1 MLILFV
7 ILLTNMRKK
16 LPALV
21 VLLLTIFPILGIAQI
36 NSEQVDPGPYGR
48 GSNIT
53 VPNQLSIGSTNFAA
67 NNTFTLF
74 LSDATGNFANER
86 MIGSFAGFFSRF
98 INGVIPGDA
107 VAGTAYRMRI
117 KSSSPALV
125 HEFSTAF
132 QVVPLQGPVAGI
144 TAPANASLGTD
155 AFGWCGTSTGDDKSI
170 LFGLAAN
177 APSSQTLTYKNEVTQ
192 ATGSVPASSVGYD
205 LNGISKDYYTL
216 RVSSERV
223 EAGQTIKSNK
233 SYLLLNQPTQVSPI
247 SGEKTGCIDPEL
259 GTGVNINFAISVS
272 GNGGIQNN
280 YPGSIYRVNWGD
292 KQESTYTHAEVL
304 RLNGQLVHNYKNS
317 SCGEPPIDLGTGIRL
332 SNSFKIS
339 ITSQNTFCSTISN
352 PVTSYAQIY
361 AKPVAK
367 IDTAPITAVCVNKP
381 VLFSNKS
388 IPGTNANCSTGM
400 AYRWYVDGTLASDKE
415 SFVYAG
421 FATTGSHKVRLVVS
435 NDVGSCSPSEDE
447 WTICVQNPPEPSF
460 NLGTNTTACVGT
472 IFRPDNTSKIDN
484 SCNTNNSFRW
494 DITGGPVTYV
504 NGTSATSEKP
514 EFSFNAPGIY
524 KIKLVAITASCGEAV
539 TQEQTIV
546 INATPTIS
554 LSPNAQL
561 CSLGTYKFCDCVT
574 GPTLTRLSGTQ
585 QELADTYTWTVTGGE
600 YEFESSTA
608 NTKYPNI
615 KFLEYKTYTIT
626 VTHKNSCG
634 TETKTQ
640 TISFIP
646 SPTIDIQT
654 ADTICFDDP
663 IALRATITGDVSTQ
677 TWVGGNG
684 TFSAGRNALSTDY
697 IPTAA
702 ERAVGRVELT
712 LRITTALAAPCA
724 IIEKSVAVIIRPKAS
739 ITSAPAI
746 ANCNNAPLNY
756 TITSNL
762 PGTTYTWTATG
773 PASVTGF
780 TSGSGNIINDVLINA
795 NGNVDANVI
804 YTITPTN
811 NGCPGVPFTLTATIG
826 NIKNDITTSL
836 STICSGQEITITG
849 NDLSTLAGYS
859 YVWERSVDNGATWT
873 VIPNQSQKDLKLT
886 LTQSQVFR
894 RSVSGG
900 NCSSTSETIQINV
913 LPPLENNILN
923 AVPAVCEG
931 FAPVQLTGSV
941 PTGGDGNYNYQWQ
954 SSVNGG
960 ATWTNIDA
968 AVLPAYQPGVLSAT
982 TLFRRLVSTNICS
995 GPFQSVSSPV
1005 AVNVNPKPKAEF
1017 TFAADKSCAPFLINA
1032 QNVVATAY
1040 PDRNDIYTWYAN
1052 DVLIGT
1058 GISFPNYTI
1067 TTDNTFITIKLVVSS
1082 QFGCSSDSTS
1092 RVFSTQQTVNASFN
1106 QTIEESCGPTQ
1117 VTFRN
1122 TTPALPGSTYLWD
1135 FGNGVTTNVAN
1146 PVPQSYPEHPAGR
1159 DTTYTV
1165 KLTVRTSCG
1174 DNTFTSRVLVK
1185 ALPRAVFSPSKT
1197 SGCSPMVVTFTNTS
1211 PGTGNTYYFDFG
1223 DGTPPLRKTDNSPVT
1238 HTFVSG
1244 TIKDFVVSMI
1254 TENSCGR
1261 SEATTYKIR
1270 VSPNTV
1276 IPELVVNS
1284 DELAG
1289 CAPFTVNFHNNS
1301 SGATSYVY
1309 DFGDGTK
1316 AGPTRTSPETMTHTF
1331 TKGGI
1336 YVVTLT
1342 ASNGCSDTTTTETIT
1357 VYDQPMLQIAADQVE
1372 GCPGLNVK
1380 FRNESVGGI
1389 SYVWDFGDGS
1399 PTSTEFAP
1407 EHVYTGDKEF
1417 YTVTLTAVNAL
1428 GCSNTRVFNQYVHI
1442 IPPPLAKFN
1451 VVPGTT
1457 INIPNYTFQF
1467 EDESENNPDSWTWDF
1482 GDGTTSNL
1490 RSPKHSYPD
1499 TGSYTVTLRVTN
1511 QFNCYTETSK
1521 IVEIVGVPGYL
1532 FVPNAFMPN
1541 SGTEELRTFKAKGS
1555 GLASYRLS
1563 IFNKWGE
1570 LLWQTDKLEEGR
1582 PVEGWDGTYKSTL
1595 APQGTYIWKIDAEF
1609 INKTPWK
1616 GMSLNGSTPKRTGTI
1631 NLIR

>member
-1 MLILFV
+1 
-7 ILLTNMRKK
+7 MRKK
-16 LPALV
+16 LPAIV

-48 GSNIT
+48 LSNIT
-53 VPNQLSIGSTNFAA
+53 VPNQLSISNANFAA
-67 NNTFTLF
+67 NNTFTLY

-86 MIGSFAGFFSRF
+86 VIGSFVGFFSRF

-107 VAGTAYRMRI
+107 AASNAYRIRI
-117 KSSSPALV
+117 KSSHPVAV
-125 HEFSTAF
+125 HEFTTAF
-132 QVVPLQGPVAGI
+132 QVVASQGPGSGI
-144 TAPANASLGTD
+144 TAPANLSLGTD
-155 AFGWCGTSTGDDKSI
+155 AFGWCGTSTGDNKSI
-170 LFGLAAN
+170 LFGIAAN
-177 APSSQTLTYKNEVTQ
+177 APPTQTLTFKNEVTG
-192 ATGSVPASSVGYD
+192 ATGTVPASSVGYD

-216 RVSSERV
+216 RVSAERV

-233 SYLLLNQPTQVSPI
+233 SYLLLNQQTQVSPI
-247 SGEKTGCIDPEL
+247 SGEKTGCIDPAL
-259 GTGVNINFAISVS
+259 GTGVDINFAISVS

-292 KQESTYTHAEVL
+292 KQESVYTHAEVL
-304 RLNGQLVHNYKNS
+304 RLNGELVHNYKNS

-332 SNSFKIS
+332 ANSFKIS
-339 ITSQNTFCSTISN
+339 ITSQNAFCSTISN

-367 IDTAPITAVCVNKP
+367 IDTALITAVCVNKP

-400 AYRWYVDGTLASDKE
+400 TYRWYVDGVLASDRE
-415 SFVYAG
+415 SFVFPG
-421 FATTGSHKVRLVVS
+421 FATTGTHTVRLVVS
-435 NDVGSCSPSEDE
+435 NDVGSCSPSEDS
-447 WTICVQNPPEPSF
+447 WTICVQNPPRPSF

-472 IFRPDNTSKIDN
+472 IFRPENTSYVDN
-484 SCNTNNSFRW
+484 SCNATNSFRW
-494 DITGGPVTYV
+494 EITGGPVTYV
-504 NGTSATSEKP
+504 NNTTATSDKP
-514 EFSFNAPGIY
+514 EFSFNTPGIY
-524 KIKLVAITASCGEAV
+524 KIKLVAKTASCGEVV
-539 TQEQTIV
+539 TEEQTII
-546 INATPTIS
+546 INGMPTAT

-561 CSLGTYKFCDCVT
+561 CSLGTYKFSDMGT
-574 GPTLTRLSGTQ
+574 GPTLTKFSGTQ

-600 YEFESSTA
+600 YEFEGSTA
-608 NTKYPNI
+608 NTKFPSI

-646 SPTIDIQT
+646 SPTIEIQT

-663 IALRATITGDVSTQ
+663 IALRAIITGEASTQ
-677 TWVGGNG
+677 TWIGGNG
-684 TFSAGRNALSTDY
+684 TFSAGRNALVTDY

-702 ERAVGRVELT
+702 ERAAGRVELK

-724 IIEKSVAVIIRPKAS
+724 LIEKSVVVVIRPKAA
-739 ITSAPAI
+739 ITSAAAI

-780 TSGSGNIINDVLINA
+780 TAGSGNVINDVLVNA
-795 NGNVDANVI
+795 NGNVDATVTYI
-804 YTITPTN
+804 ITSMN
-811 NGCPGVPFTLTATIG
+811 NGCPGTPFTLTATIG
-826 NIKNDITTSL
+826 NIKNDIS
-836 STICSGQEITITG
+836 SSIRTICSGQEITITG
-849 NDLSTLAGYS
+849 NDLSTLAGYR
-859 YVWERSVDNGATWT
+859 YVWERSLDGGATWT
-873 VIPNQSQKDLKLT
+873 AIENQNQKDLKLA
-886 LTQSQVFR
+886 LTSTQLFR

-900 NCSSTSETIQINV
+900 NCSAVSESIQINV
-913 LPPLENNILN
+913 LPPLENNILTE
-923 AVPAVCEG
+923 VPAVCEG
-931 FAPVQLTGSV
+931 FAAAQLTGSV

-954 SSVNGG
+954 RSTNGG
-960 ATWTNIDA
+960 TTWTNIDA
-968 AVLPAYQPGVLSAT
+968 AVLPAYQPGILTAT
-982 TLFRRLVSTNICS
+982 TLFRRLVSTTICS
-995 GPFQSVSSPV
+995 GPFQSVSNPITV
-1005 AVNVNPKPKAEF
+1005 TVNPNPKAEF
-1017 TFAADKSCAPFLINA
+1017 TAVLDKSCAPFLINA
-1032 QNVVATAY
+1032 QNVVAKAY
-1040 PDRNDIYTWYAN
+1040 PDRNDSYSWYAN

-1058 GISFPNYTI
+1058 GINFPNYTI
-1067 TTDNTFITIKLVVSS
+1067 TTDNTSIQIKLVVSS
-1082 QFGCSSDSTS
+1082 RFGCASDSTS
-1092 RVFSTQQTVNASFN
+1092 RVFSTQQTATASFS
-1106 QTIEESCGPTQ
+1106 QSTEETCGPAR

-1122 TTPALPGSTYLWD
+1122 TTPTIPGTTYFWD

-1146 PVPQSYPEHPAGR
+1146 PVPQNFPEHPAGR

-1165 KLTVRTSCG
+1165 KLTVRNVCG

-1197 SGCSPMVVTFTNTS
+1197 TGCSPMVVTFTNTS
-1211 PGTGNTYYFDFG
+1211 PGTGNTYYYDFG

-1244 TIKDFVVSMI
+1244 TIKDFTVSMI

-1261 SEATTYKIR
+1261 SEPTTYKIR

-1289 CAPFTVNFHNNS
+1289 CAPFTVKFFNNS

-1309 DFGDGTK
+1309 DFGDGSK
-1316 AGPTRTSPETMTHTF
+1316 AGPTRTSPETITHTF
-1331 TKGGI
+1331 TKGGV

-1357 VYDQPMLQIAADQVE
+1357 VYEQPMLQIAADQVQ

-1380 FRNESVGGI
+1380 FKNESVGGI

-1407 EHVYTGDKEF
+1407 SHVYTGDKEY

-1428 GCSNTRVFNQYVHI
+1428 GCSNTRVFNQFVHI
-1442 IPPPLAKFN
+1442 IPPPVAKFN

-1467 EDESENNPDSWTWDF
+1467 EDESENNPDSWSWDF
-1482 GDGTTSNL
+1482 GDGTTSNT
-1490 RSPKHSYPD
+1490 RSPKHTYPD

-1511 QFNCYTETSK
+1511 QFNCYTEVSK
-1521 IVEIVGVPGYL
+1521 VVKIVGVPGYL
-1532 FVPNAFMPN
+1532 YVPNAFMPN

-1555 GLASYRLS
+1555 GLATYRLS

-1582 PVEGWDGTYKSTL
+1582 PVEGWDGTYKSIL
-1595 APQGTYIWKIDAEF
+1595 APQGTYIWKIEAEF
-1609 INKTPWK
+1609 INKMPWK
-1616 GMSLNGSTPKRTGTI
+1616 GMSLNGSAPKRTGTI

>member
-1 MLILFV
+1 V
-7 ILLTNMRKK
+7 T
-16 LPALV
+16 
-21 VLLLTIFPILGIAQI
+21 
-36 NSEQVDPGPYGR
+36 
-48 GSNIT
+48 
-53 VPNQLSIGSTNFAA
+53 
-67 NNTFTLF
+67 
-74 LSDATGNFANER
+74 TG
-86 MIGSFAGFFSRF
+86 
-98 INGVIPGDA
+98 
-107 VAGTAYRMRI
+107 T
-117 KSSSPALV
+117 
-125 HEFSTAF
+125 
-132 QVVPLQGPVAGI
+132 
-144 TAPANASLGTD
+144 
-155 AFGWCGTSTGDDKSI
+155 
-170 LFGLAAN
+170 
-177 APSSQTLTYKNEVTQ
+177 
-192 ATGSVPASSVGYD
+192 
-205 LNGISKDYYTL
+205 
-216 RVSSERV
+216 
-223 EAGQTIKSNK
+223 
-233 SYLLLNQPTQVSPI
+233 
-247 SGEKTGCIDPEL
+247 
-259 GTGVNINFAISVS
+259 
-272 GNGGIQNN
+272 
-280 YPGSIYRVNWGD
+280 
-292 KQESTYTHAEVL
+292 
-304 RLNGQLVHNYKNS
+304 
-317 SCGEPPIDLGTGIRL
+317 
-332 SNSFKIS
+332 
-339 ITSQNTFCSTISN
+339 TFCQAD
-352 PVTSYAQIY
+352 PVSVTMYAQIFT
-361 AKPVAK
+361 KPIAV
-367 IDTAPITAVCVNKP
+367 IDPTTVTAACINTP
-381 VLFSNKS
+381 VLLSNKS
-388 IPGTNANCSTGM
+388 ITGNCATTS
-400 AYRWYVDGTLASDKE
+400 YEWWIDDKLISAQE
-415 SFVYAG
+415 SFVYPG
-421 FATTGSHKVRLVVS
+421 FNTTGNHTVRLVAI
-435 NDVGSCSPSEDE
+435 NDAGACDATEAT

-546 INATPTIS
+546 INGTPMAT

-561 CSLGTYKFCDCVT
+561 CSLGTYKFSDLGT
-574 GPTLTRLSGTQ
+574 GPTLTKFSGTQ
-585 QELADTYTWTVTGGE
+585 QELTDTYTWTVTGGE
-600 YEFESSTA
+600 HEFENSTA

-615 KFLEYKTYTIT
+615 KFLEYNTYTIT

-702 ERAVGRVELT
+702 ERAAGRVELT

-724 IIEKSVAVIIRPKAS
+724 IIERSVAVIIRPKAS

-849 NDLSTLAGYS
+849 NDLSTLAGYI
-859 YVWERSVDNGATWT
+859 YVWERSLDNGATWT
-873 VIPNQSQKDLKLT
+873 VIPNQAQKDLKLT

-900 NCSSTSETIQINV
+900 NCSSISETIQINV

-931 FAPVQLTGSV
+931 FAPVQLTGSA

-954 SSVNGG
+954 TSVNAGT
-960 ATWTNIDA
+960 TWTNIDA

-995 GPFQSVSSPV
+995 GPFQSVSNAITV
-1005 AVNVNPKPKAEF
+1005 TVNPKPKAAF
-1017 TFAADKSCAPFLINA
+1017 TAALDKSCAPFLINA

-1040 PDRNDIYTWYAN
+1040 PDRNDIYAWYAN

-1082 QFGCSSDSTS
+1082 KLGCSSDSTS

-1106 QTIEESCGPTQ
+1106 QTIEESCGPAQ

-1146 PVPQSYPEHPAGR
+1146 PVPQAYQEHPAGR
-1159 DTTYTV
+1159 DTTYIV
-1165 KLTVRTSCG
+1165 KLTVKTSCG

-1197 SGCSPMVVTFTNTS
+1197 TGCSPMVVTFTNTS

-1254 TENSCGR
+1254 TENSCTR

-1467 EDESENNPDSWTWDF
+1467 EDESENNPDRWTWDF

-1521 IVEIVGVPGYL
+1521 IVKIVGVPGYL

>member
-1 MLILFV
+1 
-7 ILLTNMRKK
+7 MRKK
-16 LPALV
+16 LPAIV
-21 VLLLTIFPILGIAQI
+21 ALLLTIFPILGIAQI

-53 VPNQLSIGSTNFAA
+53 VPNQLSAGSTNFAS
-67 NNTFTLF
+67 NNTFTLY
-74 LSDATGNFANER
+74 LSDASGNFANER
-86 MIGSFAGFFSRF
+86 MIGSFVGFFSRF

-107 VAGTAYRMRI
+107 VAGTAYRIRI
-117 KSSSPALV
+117 KSSSPAAV

-132 QVVPLQGPVAGI
+132 QVVAAQGPVAGI
-144 TAPANASLGTD
+144 TAPSNLSLGTD
-155 AFGWCGTSTGDDKSI
+155 AFGWCGTSTGDNKSI
-170 LFGLAAN
+170 LFGVAAN
-177 APSSQTLTYKNEVTQ
+177 APSSQTLTYKNEITG
-192 ATGSVPASSVGYD
+192 ATGSVPSTSIGYD
-205 LNGISKDYYTL
+205 LTGISQDYYTL
-216 RVSSERV
+216 RVNSERT
-223 EAGQTIKSNK
+223 EAGQVIKSNK
-233 SYLLLNQPTQVSPI
+233 SYLLLNQQTQVSPI
-247 SGEKTGCIDPEL
+247 SGEKTGCIDPAL
-259 GTGVNINFAISVS
+259 GTGVNITFAISVS

-280 YPGSIYRVNWGD
+280 YPGSVYRVNWGD
-292 KQESTYTHAEVL
+292 KQESSYTHSEVL
-304 RLNGQLVHNYKNS
+304 RLNGVLVHNYKNS
-317 SCGEPPIDLGTGIRL
+317 SCGEPPIDLGEGIRL

-339 ITSQNTFCSTISN
+339 ITSQNTFCATISN

-381 VLFSNKS
+381 VPFSNKS

-400 AYRWYVDGTLASDKE
+400 TYRWYVDGVLASDRE
-415 SFVYAG
+415 SFVYPG
-421 FATTGSHKVRLVVS
+421 FATTGTHTVRLVVS
-435 NDVGSCSPSEDE
+435 NDVGSCSPSQDT
-447 WTICVQNPPEPSF
+447 WTICVQNPPRPSF

-472 IFRPDNTSKIDN
+472 IFKPENTSYVDE

-494 DITGGPVTYV
+494 DITGGPVAYV
-504 NGTSATSEKP
+504 NSTSATSKSP
-514 EFSFNAPGIY
+514 EFSFNTPGIY

-546 INATPTIS
+546 INGTPTAT

-574 GPTLTRLSGTQ
+574 GPTFTKLSGTQ
-585 QELADTYTWTVTGGE
+585 QELEDTYTWTVTGGE
-600 YEFESSTA
+600 YEFENSTA

-640 TISFIP
+640 TLSFIP

-654 ADTICFDDP
+654 AEAICFDDP
-663 IALRATITGDVSTQ
+663 IALRATITGDASTQ

-684 TFSAGRNALSTDY
+684 TFSAGRNALITDY

-702 ERAVGRVELT
+702 ERAAGSVELK

-739 ITSAPAI
+739 ITSPPAI

-762 PGTTYTWTATG
+762 PGTIYSWTATG

-780 TSGSGNIINDVLINA
+780 TSGSGNVINDVLVNA
-795 NGNVDANVI
+795 NGSVDANVI
-804 YTITPTN
+804 YTITPVN

-826 NIKNDITTSL
+826 NIKNDIS
-836 STICSGQEITITG
+836 SSINTICSGQEVIITG
-849 NDLSTLAGYS
+849 NDLSTLAGYR
-859 YVWERSVDNGATWT
+859 YVWERSLDGGATWT
-873 VIPNQSQKDLKLT
+873 AIENQNQKDLKLT
-886 LTQSQVFR
+886 LTGTQLFR

-900 NCSSTSETIQINV
+900 NCSSISEVIQINV
-913 LPPLENNILN
+913 LPPLENNTLN
-923 AVPAVCEG
+923 EVPAVCEG
-931 FAPVQLTGSV
+931 FAAAPLTGTV
-941 PTGGDGNYNYQWQ
+941 PTGGNGNFTYQWQ
-954 SSVNGG
+954 QSTNGG
-960 ATWTNIDA
+960 TTWTNIDA
-968 AVLPAYQPGVLSAT
+968 AVLPAYQPGILTVT
-982 TLFRRLVSTNICS
+982 TQFRRLVSTEICS
-995 GPFQSVSSPV
+995 GPFQSVSNAITV
-1005 AVNVNPKPKAEF
+1005 TVNPKPKAEF
-1017 TFAADKSCAPFLINA
+1017 NQKLDKSCAPFLINA
-1032 QNVVATAY
+1032 QNVVATAF
-1040 PDRNDIYTWYAN
+1040 PDRNDIYSWYAN

-1058 GISFPNYTI
+1058 GINFPNYTI
-1067 TTDNTFITIKLVVSS
+1067 TTDNTSIIIKLVVSNR
-1082 QFGCSSDSTS
+1082 FGCSSDSTTH
-1092 RVFSTQQTVNASFN
+1092 VFSTQQTVTASFSQN
-1106 QTIEESCGPTQ
+1106 VEEFCGPAL

-1122 TTPALPGSTYLWD
+1122 TTPALPGSTYQWD

-1165 KLTVRTSCG
+1165 KLTVRTACG

-1197 SGCSPMVVTFTNTS
+1197 TGCSPMVVTFTNTS
-1211 PGTGNTYYFDFG
+1211 PGTGNTYYYDFG

-1261 SEATTYKIR
+1261 SLPTTYKIR

-1316 AGPTRTSPETMTHTF
+1316 AGPTRTSPETVTHTF
-1331 TKGGI
+1331 TKGGV

-1357 VYDQPMLQIAADQVE
+1357 VYDQPMLQIAADQVQ

-1389 SYVWDFGDGS
+1389 SYIWDFGDGS
-1399 PTSTEFAP
+1399 PTSTAFAP

-1428 GCSNTRVFNQYVHI
+1428 GCSNIRVFNQFIHI

-1457 INIPNYTFQF
+1457 INIPNYIFQF

-1482 GDGTTSNL
+1482 GDGTTSNS
-1490 RSPKHSYPD
+1490 RSPKHTYPD
-1499 TGSYTVTLRVTN
+1499 TGSYTVKLRVTN
-1511 QFNCYTETSK
+1511 QFNCYTESTK
-1521 IVEIVGVPGYL
+1521 IVKIVGVPGYL
-1532 FVPNAFMPN
+1532 YVPNAFMPN

-1555 GLASYRLS
+1555 GLASYTLS

-1582 PVEGWDGTYKSTL
+1582 PVEGWDGTYKSSL

-1616 GMSLNGSTPKRTGTI
+1616 GMSLNGSAPKRTGTI